1 MSRVGWR
8 ILNTCTCMWL
18 DVPHVPRHAACA
30 ACAACASHVQESR
43 TRTHKRDSTKLRRCA
58 PHLPGSGVEW
68 YREAH
73 LKHAALCVVVQ
84 AIVAAQRAGP
94 APLLRIKARSNH
106 RSIFCSTVQRS
117 RPSHL
122 RVYVSTHYGDVRWAT
137 RTPIALLSR
146 HDRTPIV
153 FPGEILFSLNLPQS
167 DSTATTF
174 YEPERLT

>member
-1 MSRVGWR
+1 M
-8 ILNTCTCMWL
+8 CCMCCMCCMCL
-18 DVPHVPRHAACA
+18 S
-30 ACAACASHVQESR
+30 CASHVLHVQESR

-73 LKHAALCVVVQ
+73 LKHAVLCVVVQ

-167 DSTATTF
+167 DSTAMTF